1 MNTVDLSY
9 WDLGFAALLAVGLAA
24 LFRGMRLGI
33 SGSLLI
39 AGGRMMIQLTL
50 VGYVLRFLFE
60 EGRPWLVV
68 VMAVIMLSV
77 ASREILARQ
86 KRKLSGWRS
95 WRLGASTLFVSSF
108 AISLFGLLVVV
119 KADPWYTPQYAIP
132 ILGMIISNTMN
143 AISLG
148 MDRLTDVIYTNRNV
162 IEQRLALGESANE
175 AIGGYAKDCIR
186 SGMTPVINSMA
197 TAGIVSLPGM
207 MTGQI
212 LAGASPVA
220 AVEYQ
225 IVIWFM
231 IAGGCGFGMTVAIKL
246 LKAQLFDERQRLR
259 LERLK

>member
-1 MNTVDLSY
+1 
-9 WDLGFAALLAVGLAA
+9 
-24 LFRGMRLGI
+24 
-33 SGSLLI
+33 
-39 AGGRMMIQLTL
+39 MMVQLTL

-60 EGRPWLVV
+60 EGRPWLVG
-68 VMAVIMLSV
+68 VMVLVMLAV

-86 KRKLSGWRS
+86 KRRLSGWRS

-108 AISLFGLLVVV
+108 AVAVYGLMVVV
-119 KADPWYTPQYAIP
+119 RPEPWYAPQYVIP

-148 MDRLTDVIYTNRNV
+148 MDRLTDAIYANRAV
-162 IEQRLALGESANE
+162 VEQRLALGQSADE
-175 AIGGYAKDCIR
+175 AIGGYARDCIR

-212 LAGASPVA
+212 LAGASPVE

-246 LKAQLFDERQRLR
+246 LKGQLFDERMRLR
-259 LERLK
+259 LERLR

>member
-1 MNTVDLSY
+1 MNAIDLSY
-9 WDLGFAALLAVGLAA
+9 WDLGFAALLGVGLAG

-33 SGSLLI
+33 SGALLV
-39 AGGRMMIQLTL
+39 AGARMMIQLTL
-50 VGYVLRFLFE
+50 VGYVLRHLFE
-60 EGRPWLVV
+60 DGRPWLVGLVAV
-68 VMAVIMLSV
+68 VMLGV

-108 AISLFGLLVVV
+108 ATAVYALLVVV
-119 KADPWYTPQYAIP
+119 RPEPWFSPQYVIP
-132 ILGMIISNTMN
+132 ILGMIVSNTMN

-148 MDRLTDVIYTNRNV
+148 MDRLTDAIYQNRNV
-162 IEQRLALGESANE
+162 IEQRLALGQSAQE

-197 TAGIVSLPGM
+197 TAGIVSIPGM

-212 LAGASPVA
+212 LAGASPVE

-231 IAGGCGFGMTVAIKL
+231 IAGGCGFGMAVAIKL
-246 LKAQLFDERQRLR
+246 LKGQLFDDRQRLR
-259 LERLK
+259 LERLR